1 MISLNDDIFEQ
12 SESPLVDIDE
22 NCLYESIFDE
32 YLALESEFNNSNR
45 EAFNELT
52 NYEKENIKSNVSRF
66 NHKIRST
73 MRNYLEKSAF
83 ITDHYSRAF
92 MKRYEQDSAIV
103 KPALKSLSKELEE
116 KPKAEVLFVS
126 ENVRYQ
132 YSNIFKDYIPNPDYM
147 ETFVLKKIDLN
158 KIENIKGLTNTD
170 KLEYMEKEYI
180 ELVDYIKTGR
190 CYYIA
195 RGKVLHTKEEI
206 SVEDFPNRIF
216 KAFRS
221 GGKEL
226 SSKVTVGDVQDAIAR
241 YNKYPAAVEEIK
253 NDFYKA
259 KPKQYKAILR
269 QIDELDMIGSKLW
282 FGTETKSFEEF
293 YTMYIALKY
302 QQLLKLIAIHHQVM
316 SAKLDALTKSYI
328 QDRSTILIAM
338 GISKAD
344 TEMFNPIE
352 DVGINEYALF
362 LIESQFNAMN
372 NFMEMNSALGLI
384 DADTEALQEAAFDNL
399 KNFLVN
405 LFGRISET
413 LGKFFNVASEKVTNN
428 AEFLKKNG
436 AIILSDKNAK
446 GATITGLYTYKDITN
461 RLLNDMKF
469 KAITPAEI
477 EEKARAGQWQ
487 NVEDYAKDDLKI
499 NGFAYKTGEPLKQ
512 QLLNYLRGGKI
523 EMSSEHLNK
532 DMRTTMYKYCNA
544 EILQIRQSIEAEK
557 TAIKQFGTTMDQYLA
572 TKKNNSK
579 AAVTSTTTQTIQT
592 GTTTTANAEVNSAF
606 TYQDTINT
614 YFNEVDIT
622 QNKNPGDSGVKQ
634 SLDGDKAED
643 INKKIINACKSCIK
657 ANTTKLS
664 AQLKMSMEVYNA
676 YMKVLK
682 WYVKQ
687 INTENAN
694 TKKNNKN
701 QTTQNNNKSIGGAI
715 K

>member
-1 MISLNDDIFEQ
+1 MISLNDEIFEQ

-22 NCLYESIFDE
+22 NCLYDSIFDE

-45 EAFNELT
+45 EAFNELST
-52 NYEKENIKSNVSRF
+52 YDKGNIKSAISKF

-73 MRNYLEKSAF
+73 MRNYLEKTAF

-92 MKRYEQDSAIV
+92 LKRYEQDSVTI
-103 KPALKSLSKELEE
+103 KPTIKGLSKELSE

-126 ENVRYQ
+126 ENVRYR
-132 YSNIFKDYIPNPDYM
+132 YSNIFRDYIPNPDYM
-147 ETFVLKKIDLN
+147 ETFVLKKIDLD

-170 KLEYMEKEYI
+170 KLKYMEKEYT

-195 RGKVLHTKEEI
+195 RGKVLHTKEEV
-206 SVEDFPNRIF
+206 SAEDFPNKIF

-221 GGKEL
+221 GGVEL
-226 SSKVTVGDVQDAIAR
+226 SSKVTVGDVQDAILR
-241 YNKYPAAVEEIK
+241 FGKYPAAIEEIK
-253 NDFYKA
+253 NDFYTV

-282 FGTETKSFEEF
+282 FGDDTKSFEEF

-328 QDRSTILIAM
+328 QDRNEILAAI
-338 GISKAD
+338 GISKAETD
-344 TEMFNPIE
+344 MFSPIE
-352 DVGINEYALF
+352 DVGINEYAMF

-372 NFMEMNSALGLI
+372 NFIEMNNAVGIINI
-384 DADTEALQEAAFDNL
+384 DEEALQEAAFDNL

-413 LGKFFNVASEKVTNN
+413 LGKFFDVAGKKVTDNG
-428 AEFLKKNG
+428 EFLKNNG
-436 AIILSDKNAK
+436 GTILSDKNAK

-461 RLLNDMKF
+461 RLMTEMKF
-469 KAITPAEI
+469 TPITPVEI
-477 EEKARAGQWQ
+477 EEKARANQWQ
-487 NVEDYAKDDLKI
+487 TVDDYAKNGLKI
-499 NGFAYKTGEPLKQ
+499 NGFVYKDGQPLKEQ
-512 QLLNYLRGGKI
+512 FINYLRGAKV
-523 EMSSEHLNK
+523 EMASEHLNK
-532 DMRTTMYKYCNA
+532 DLRTTMYKYCRA
-544 EILQIRQSIEAEK
+544 EIIQIRQSIEAEK
-557 TAIKQFGTTMDQYLA
+557 STIKQFGTTMDQYLA

-579 AAVTSTTTQTIQT
+579 ATVTTTSTQTVQT
-592 GTTTTANAEVNSAF
+592 GETTAKATGEVNTAF
-606 TYQDTINT
+606 TYQDTMDT
-614 YFNEVDIT
+614 YFNEVEIKQD
-622 QNKNPGDSGVKQ
+622 KNPGDSGVKQ
-634 SLDGDKAED
+634 SLDGNKAED
-643 INKKIINACKSCIK
+643 INKKIINASKSYIK

-664 AQLKMSMEVYNA
+664 VQLKMSMEVYNA
-676 YMKVLK
+676 YMRVLK
-682 WYVKQ
+682 WYVRQ
-687 INTENAN
+687 MNTEKAN
-694 TKKNNKN
+694 INKGKN